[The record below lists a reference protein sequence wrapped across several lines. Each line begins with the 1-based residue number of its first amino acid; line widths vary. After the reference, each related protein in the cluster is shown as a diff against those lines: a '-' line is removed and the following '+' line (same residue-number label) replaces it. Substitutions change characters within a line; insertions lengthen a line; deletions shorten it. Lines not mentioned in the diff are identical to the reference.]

1 MKKKL
6 AVIAAILG
14 IVSMGSMVSA
24 KDMEITPGYYDVDFT
39 KYDFID
45 TSLNTIQF
53 PQGSASFEPF
63 FKKLD
68 TLVFEN
74 RGKVRILHIGGS
86 HLQADV
92 ISGRIRE
99 HLVKEYPGAS
109 AGRGFVFPYSAAR
122 TNTPASYASYYKG
135 IWDKNK
141 NVQHEITKPLGLL
154 GIAISTRDPRAE
166 ITLLLD
172 KYNTEP
178 IWGET
183 SFRVFGYSDS
193 NDVEPVLR
201 IDSMDVFGTFDASSQ
216 SYVFTSPRP
225 IDTIQIAFRWAD
237 TTKQAEVAAFITDSL
252 YKDSVARAD
261 SLARVADSLRMDS
274 LGITPPASSA
284 QQMAQAV
291 AADSMFQGDC
301 EDVLDTNCLNRD
313 EDLQA
318 ALDSAAADTV
328 PPRPHFT
335 LTGILAENNAPGI
348 TYTNVG
354 INGAK
359 VSNYFEETCPLFEK
373 EMSYY
378 KPDLVI
384 FAIGINDANVDVFN
398 DKAFREDYDM
408 LIKRIRKVSPK
419 TAFIFETNNDSYR
432 KVRKKKYVQHPN
444 GEVARKAFFM
454 LADKHKAGVWD
465 KFSIMGGLGSMAK
478 WEKADLAKKDKVHF
492 KTAGY
497 QLLGDMFY
505 KALMQAY
512 FDHIASLPAEA
523 PVVAQAKPAATPTPA
538 PAPKTIPAASSVAPK
553 TPTPSAKTASSTA
566 TASATAPA
574 AAPANAK
581 AAVAIQA
588 KVAAPA
594 PTAAPAKKEV
604 AAKQPAEK
612 TVAPPQMP
620 KLAAAAH
627 KDVPMPEV
635 VKQTA
640 QPAQPKIQIP
650 LKPQAQAADSPTTPT
665 PSATDSK

>member
-201 IDSMDVFGTFDASSQ
+201 IDSMDVFGTFDSTSQ

-252 YKDSVARAD
+252 FKDSVARAD

-274 LGITPPASSA
+274 LGITPPPASS
-284 QQMAQAV
+284 QQASQVA

-318 ALDSAAADTV
+318 TLDSAAADTV

-359 VSNYFEETCPLFEK
+359 VSNYFEEVCPLFEK

-398 DKAFREDYDM
+398 DKIFREDYDK

-432 KVRKKKYVQHPN
+432 KVRKRKYVQHPN
-444 GEVARKAFFM
+444 GEVARKSFFM

-505 KALMQAY
+505 KALIQAY
-512 FDHIASLPAEA
+512 FDHIASLPAESPA
-523 PVVAQAKPAATPTPA
+523 VAQSKPAQPQTPA
-538 PAPKTIPAASSVAPK
+538 TIPAASSVAPK
-553 TPTPSAKTASSTA
+553 VQATPTAKTASS
-566 TASATAPA
+566 
-574 AAPANAK
+574 AAPTIQAK
-581 AAVAIQA
+581 APQTPVEKTAATIQA
-588 KVAAPA
+588 KVATPLPSKSAD
-594 PTAAPAKKEV
+594 AAPAKPEST
-604 AAKQPAEK
+604 AKQTAEK

-627 KDVPMPEV
+627 KEVPMPEV

-640 QPAQPKIQIP
+640 QPAQPKIQVP
-650 LKPQAQAADSPTTPT
+650 LKPEAQDA
-665 PSATDSK
+665 K

>member
-201 IDSMDVFGTFDASSQ
+201 IDSMDVFGTFDSTSQ

-252 YKDSVARAD
+252 FKDSVARAD

-274 LGITPPASSA
+274 LGITPPPASS
-284 QQMAQAV
+284 QQASQVA

-359 VSNYFEETCPLFEK
+359 VSNYFEEVCPLFEK

-398 DKAFREDYDM
+398 DKIFREDYDK

-432 KVRKKKYVQHPN
+432 KVRKRKYVQHPN
-444 GEVARKAFFM
+444 GEVARKSFFM

-505 KALMQAY
+505 KALIQAY
-512 FDHIASLPAEA
+512 FDHIASLPAESPA
-523 PVVAQAKPAATPTPA
+523 VAQSKPAQPQTPA
-538 PAPKTIPAASSVAPK
+538 TIPAASSVAPK
-553 TPTPSAKTASSTA
+553 VQATPTAKTASS
-566 TASATAPA
+566 
-574 AAPANAK
+574 AAPTIQAK
-581 AAVAIQA
+581 APQTPVEKTAAAIQA
-588 KVAAPA
+588 KVATPLPSKSAD
-594 PTAAPAKKEV
+594 AAPAKPEST
-604 AAKQPAEK
+604 AKQTAEK

-640 QPAQPKIQIP
+640 QPAQPKIQVP
-650 LKPQAQAADSPTTPT
+650 LKPEAQDA
-665 PSATDSK
+665 K

>member
-274 LGITPPASSA
+274 LGITPPAA
-284 QQMAQAV
+284 QPMAQAV

-384 FAIGINDANVDVFN
+384 FAIGINDANVEVFN

-523 PVVAQAKPAATPTPA
+523 PVVAQAKPAAAPAPA

-553 TPTPSAKTASSTA
+553 AQAPTAKTASSTA
-566 TASATAPA
+566 TAPA
-574 AAPANAK
+574 AAPTKPETTAK
-581 AAVAIQA
+581 A
-588 KVAAPA
+588 
-594 PTAAPAKKEV
+594 EV
-604 AAKQPAEK
+604 AAKQPVEK

-620 KLAAAAH
+620 KIAAAAH

-640 QPAQPKIQIP
+640 QPAQPQIQIP
-650 LKPQAQAADSPTTPT
+650 LKPQAQAAEKPVPPT
-665 PSATDSK
+665 PNAPDKK

>member
-201 IDSMDVFGTFDASSQ
+201 IDSMDVFGTFDSTSQ

-252 YKDSVARAD
+252 FKDSVARAD

-274 LGITPPASSA
+274 LGITPPPASSQQAA
-284 QQMAQAV
+284 QVA

-318 ALDSAAADTV
+318 ALDSVAADTV

-359 VSNYFEETCPLFEK
+359 VSNYFEEVCPLFEK

-398 DKAFREDYDM
+398 DKIFREDYDK

-432 KVRKKKYVQHPN
+432 KVRKRKYVQHPN
-444 GEVARKAFFM
+444 GEVARKSFFM

-505 KALMQAY
+505 KALIQAY
-512 FDHIASLPAEA
+512 FDHIASLPAESPA
-523 PVVAQAKPAATPTPA
+523 VAQSKPAQPQTPA
-538 PAPKTIPAASSVAPK
+538 TIPAASSVAPK
-553 TPTPSAKTASSTA
+553 VQATPTAKTASS
-566 TASATAPA
+566 
-574 AAPANAK
+574 AAPTIQAK
-581 AAVAIQA
+581 APQTPVEKTAATIQA
-588 KVAAPA
+588 KVATPLPSKSAD
-594 PTAAPAKKEV
+594 AAPAKPEST
-604 AAKQPAEK
+604 AKQTAEK

-640 QPAQPKIQIP
+640 QPAQPKIQVP
-650 LKPQAQAADSPTTPT
+650 LKPEAQDA
-665 PSATDSK
+665 K

>member
-201 IDSMDVFGTFDASSQ
+201 IDSMDVFGTFDSTSQ

-252 YKDSVARAD
+252 FKDSVARAD

-274 LGITPPASSA
+274 LGITPPPASS
-284 QQMAQAV
+284 QQASQVA

-318 ALDSAAADTV
+318 TLDSAAADTV

-359 VSNYFEETCPLFEK
+359 VSNYFEEVCPLFEK

-398 DKAFREDYDM
+398 DKIFREDYDK

-432 KVRKKKYVQHPN
+432 KVRKRKYVQHPN
-444 GEVARKAFFM
+444 GEVARKSFFM

-505 KALMQAY
+505 KALIQAY
-512 FDHIASLPAEA
+512 FDHIASLPAESPA
-523 PVVAQAKPAATPTPA
+523 VAQSKPAQPQTPA
-538 PAPKTIPAASSVAPK
+538 TIPAASSVAPK
-553 TPTPSAKTASSTA
+553 VQATPTAKTASS
-566 TASATAPA
+566 
-574 AAPANAK
+574 AAPTIQAK
-581 AAVAIQA
+581 APQTPVEKTAATIQA
-588 KVAAPA
+588 KVATPLPSKSAD
-594 PTAAPAKKEV
+594 AAPAKPEST
-604 AAKQPAEK
+604 AKQTAEK

-640 QPAQPKIQIP
+640 QPAQPKIQVP
-650 LKPQAQAADSPTTPT
+650 LKLEAQDA
-665 PSATDSK
+665 K

>member
-284 QQMAQAV
+284 QPMAQAV

-384 FAIGINDANVDVFN
+384 FAIGINDANVEVFN
-398 DKAFREDYDM
+398 DKVFREDYDM

-432 KVRKKKYVQHPN
+432 KIRKKKYVQHPN

-523 PVVAQAKPAATPTPA
+523 PVVAQAKPAAPPTPA

-581 AAVAIQA
+581 AAAAIQA

-650 LKPQAQAADSPTTPT
+650 LKPQAQAAESLTTPT

>member
-1 MKKKL
+1 MRKKL
-6 AVIAAILG
+6 AIIAAIIG
-14 IVSMGSMVSA
+14 IFSIGFTEVSA
-24 KDMEITPGYYDVDFT
+24 KDMEITPGYYDVDFS

-53 PQGSASFEPF
+53 PRGSASFDLF
-63 FKKLD
+63 FNKLD

-99 HLVKEYPGAS
+99 HLIKEYPGAS

-122 TNTPASYASYYKG
+122 TNTPASYASSYKG

-141 NVQHEITKPLGLL
+141 NVQKEITKPLGLL
-154 GIAISTRDPRAE
+154 GIAISTSDPRAE

-172 KYNTEP
+172 KYNSEP

-183 SFRVFGYSDS
+183 SFRVFGFSDS
-193 NDVEPVLR
+193 NNVEPVLR
-201 IDSMDVFGTFDASSQ
+201 IDSMDVFGTLDTASQ

-225 IDTIQIAFRWAD
+225 IDTIQIAFRWSD
-237 TTKQAEVAAFITDSL
+237 STKQAEVAAFITDSL

-261 SLARVADSLRMDS
+261 SLARVADSLRLDS
-274 LGITPPASSA
+274 LGLLPSSNS
-284 QQMAQAV
+284 MAQV
-291 AADSMFQGDC
+291 ATADSMFQGDC

-313 EDLQA
+313 EELQSA
-318 ALDSAAADTV
+318 MRDSAAIDTV

-384 FAIGINDANVDVFN
+384 FAIGINDANVEVFN

-432 KVRKKKYVQHPN
+432 KVRKRKYVQHPN
-444 GEVARKAFFM
+444 GEVARKSFFM

-512 FDHIASLPAEA
+512 FDHIANLPAED
-523 PVVAQAKPAATPTPA
+523 PVELQAKANAAAQAVTPQA
-538 PAPKTIPAASSVAPK
+538 IKTSTIAQQVAPK
-553 TPTPSAKTASSTA
+553 SVKDSPMKNSPMQA
-566 TASATAPA
+566 TVASARKT
-574 AAPANAK
+574 K
-581 AAVAIQA
+581 AEMPMP
-588 KVAAPA
+588 KVL
-594 PTAAPAKKEV
+594 KQ
-604 AAKQPAEK
+604 AAKDTQ
-612 TVAPPQMP
+612 Q
-620 KLAAAAH
+620 
-627 KDVPMPEV
+627 
-635 VKQTA
+635 
-640 QPAQPKIQIP
+640 KIQIP
-650 LKPQAQAADSPTTPT
+650 LKPDAQPTE
-665 PSATDSK
+665 KK

>member
-274 LGITPPASSA
+274 LGITPPAA

-313 EDLQA
+313 EDMQA
-318 ALDSAAADTV
+318 ALDSVAADTV

-384 FAIGINDANVDVFN
+384 FAIGINDANVEVFN
-398 DKAFREDYDM
+398 DKVFREDYDM

-512 FDHIASLPAEA
+512 FDHIANLPAEA
-523 PVVAQAKPAATPTPA
+523 PVVAQAKPAQAKTAAAPAPA
-538 PAPKTIPAASSVAPK
+538 PAPKTIPAASS
-553 TPTPSAKTASSTA
+553 
-566 TASATAPA
+566 TAPA
-574 AAPANAK
+574 ANAPANAK
-581 AAVAIQA
+581 AAATIQS

-594 PTAAPAKKEV
+594 PATAPAKTSTSTETETTAKAETP
-604 AAKQPAEK
+604 AKQPAEK

-640 QPAQPKIQIP
+640 QPAQPKIQVP
-650 LKPQAQAADSPTTPT
+650 LKPITQAAETPKAPT
-665 PSATDSK
+665 PSTTDSK

>member
-237 TTKQAEVAAFITDSL
+237 TTKQAEIAAFITDSL

-581 AAVAIQA
+581 AAAAIQA

-650 LKPQAQAADSPTTPT
+650 LKPQAQAAESPTTPT

>member
-109 AGRGFVFPYSAAR
+109 AGRGFIFPYSAAR

-201 IDSMDVFGTFDASSQ
+201 IDSMDVFGTFDSTSQ

-252 YKDSVARAD
+252 FKDSVARAD

-274 LGITPPASSA
+274 LGITPPPASS
-284 QQMAQAV
+284 QQASQVA

-318 ALDSAAADTV
+318 TLDSAAADTV

-359 VSNYFEETCPLFEK
+359 VSNYFEEVCPLFEK

-398 DKAFREDYDM
+398 DKIFREDYDK
-408 LIKRIRKVSPK
+408 LIQRIRKVSPK

-432 KVRKKKYVQHPN
+432 KVRKRKYVQHPN
-444 GEVARKAFFM
+444 GEVARKSFFM

-505 KALMQAY
+505 KALIQAY
-512 FDHIASLPAEA
+512 FDHIASLPAESPA
-523 PVVAQAKPAATPTPA
+523 VAQSKPAQPQTPA
-538 PAPKTIPAASSVAPK
+538 TIPAASSVAPK
-553 TPTPSAKTASSTA
+553 VQATPTAKTASS
-566 TASATAPA
+566 
-574 AAPANAK
+574 AAPTIQAK
-581 AAVAIQA
+581 APQTPVEKTAATIQA
-588 KVAAPA
+588 KVATPLPSKSAD
-594 PTAAPAKKEV
+594 AAPAKPEST
-604 AAKQPAEK
+604 AKQTAEK

-640 QPAQPKIQIP
+640 QPAQPKIQVP
-650 LKPQAQAADSPTTPT
+650 LKPEAQDA
-665 PSATDSK
+665 K

>member
-538 PAPKTIPAASSVAPK
+538 PTPKTIPAASSVAPK

-581 AAVAIQA
+581 AAAAIQA

-650 LKPQAQAADSPTTPT
+650 LKPQAQAAESPTTPT

>member
-201 IDSMDVFGTFDASSQ
+201 IDSMDVFGTFDSTSQ

-274 LGITPPASSA
+274 LGITPPPASS
-284 QQMAQAV
+284 QQASQVA

-318 ALDSAAADTV
+318 TLDSAAADTV

-359 VSNYFEETCPLFEK
+359 VSNYFEEVCPLFEK

-398 DKAFREDYDM
+398 DKIFREDYDK

-432 KVRKKKYVQHPN
+432 KVRKRKYVQHPN
-444 GEVARKAFFM
+444 GEVARKSFFM

-505 KALMQAY
+505 KALIQAY
-512 FDHIASLPAEA
+512 FDHIASLPAESPA
-523 PVVAQAKPAATPTPA
+523 VAQSKPAQPQTPA
-538 PAPKTIPAASSVAPK
+538 TIPAASSVAPK
-553 TPTPSAKTASSTA
+553 VQATPTAKTASS
-566 TASATAPA
+566 
-574 AAPANAK
+574 AAPTIQAK
-581 AAVAIQA
+581 APQTPVEKTAATIQA
-588 KVAAPA
+588 KVATPLPSKSAD
-594 PTAAPAKKEV
+594 AAPAKPEST
-604 AAKQPAEK
+604 AKQTAEK

-640 QPAQPKIQIP
+640 QPAQPKIQVP
-650 LKPQAQAADSPTTPT
+650 LKPEAQDA
-665 PSATDSK
+665 K

>member
-24 KDMEITPGYYDVDFT
+24 KDMGITPGYYDVDFT

-274 LGITPPASSA
+274 LGITPPAA

-313 EDLQA
+313 EDMQA
-318 ALDSAAADTV
+318 ALDSVAADTV

-384 FAIGINDANVDVFN
+384 FAIGINDANVEVFN
-398 DKAFREDYDM
+398 DKVFREDYDM

-523 PVVAQAKPAATPTPA
+523 PVVAQAKPTAAPA
-538 PAPKTIPAASSVAPK
+538 PASAPKTIPAASSVAPK
-553 TPTPSAKTASSTA
+553 AQAPTAKTASSSATTA
-566 TASATAPA
+566 TATAQAPTV
-574 AAPANAK
+574 PANAK
-581 AAVAIQA
+581 TAATIQA

-594 PTAAPAKKEV
+594 PTNAPATTP
-604 AAKQPAEK
+604 AK
-612 TVAPPQMP
+612 TIAPPQMP
-620 KLAAAAH
+620 KIAAAAH

-640 QPAQPKIQIP
+640 QPAQPQIQVP
-650 LKPQAQAADSPTTPT
+650 LKPEAQD
-665 PSATDSK
+665 KK